1 MDIEWGSAFS
11 YIYILILIAVGIRIV
26 YDTKDPSDAFG
37 YLLLILY
44 LPVVGLLL
52 YLAVG
57 INHRKRK
64 IYSRKMINNA
74 ELKEQLGERISRH
87 TEFILNKNE
96 AYFTEKNKLAK
107 LLLSEID
114 SPLTADNKVVLL
126 NNGENKFPAVLEAL
140 DKAENHI
147 HIGYYTFEDD
157 ETGRQIEEILVKKA
171 KQGVKVRLMYD
182 DFGSR
187 SIRGKMRKRLQAV
200 GASIYP
206 FYEIN
211 IATFL
216 TRLNYRNHRKII
228 IIDGKTSFV
237 GGINVSNAYVN
248 KEEGSQMYWRD
259 THLQIEGSAVH
270 YLQYIFMSDW
280 NFCAEEKIEVED
292 ILFPSFEEKSAG
304 NKIVQ
309 IAASGPDSDS
319 ATILHSLIQA
329 INIAKK
335 EILITTPYFIPSDS
349 IMKAIMIASCSG
361 IKVKLIVPKS
371 SDSRIVD
378 AAAMSYFGDLLDAGV
393 EVYRY
398 TKGFIHAKTMV
409 IDEEIGI
416 VGSANMDT
424 RSFSLNFEV
433 NAIVYND
440 DLACEMKETFY
451 DDLAQTVRLTKQE
464 WEKRSAAV
472 QFLHRLARLFSPI
485 L

>member
-1 MDIEWGSAFS
+1 
-11 YIYILILIAVGIRIV
+11 
-26 YDTKDPSDAFG
+26 
-37 YLLLILY
+37 
-44 LPVVGLLL
+44 
-52 YLAVG
+52 
-57 INHRKRK
+57 
-64 IYSRKMINNA
+64 
-74 ELKEQLGERISRH
+74 
-87 TEFILNKNE
+87 
-96 AYFTEKNKLAK
+96 
-107 LLLSEID
+107 
-114 SPLTADNKVVLL
+114 
-126 NNGENKFPAVLEAL
+126 
-140 DKAENHI
+140 
-147 HIGYYTFEDD
+147 
-157 ETGRQIEEILVKKA
+157 
-171 KQGVKVRLMYD
+171 
-182 DFGSR
+182 
-187 SIRGKMRKRLQAV
+187 MRKRLQTAGAAV
-200 GASIYP
+200 DP

-211 IATFL
+211 ITTFL

-248 KEEGSQMYWRD
+248 KEEGSQLYWRD

-280 NFCAEEKIEVED
+280 NFCAAEKIKVED
-292 ILFPSFEEKSAG
+292 ILFPIVGNYSGG

-349 IMKAIMIASCSG
+349 IMKAIMIAAGSG

-378 AAAMSYFGDLLDAGV
+378 AAAMSYFGDLLHTGV
-393 EVYRY
+393 EIYRY

-409 IDEEIGI
+409 IDEKIGI